1 METIKTS
8 QTKIDKFIAE
18 AEFNRFGVISIV
30 LTVVGILGGVTTG
43 LGAVGNT
50 FLLSLVIIPTMI
62 TLSFLLAVAP
72 IRWILAAGSVSVAID
87 LIISAYFIFVK

>member
-1 METIKTS
+1 METINVS
-8 QTKIDKFIAE
+8 QTKIGKLIAE

-43 LGAVGNT
+43 LGAVENT
-50 FLLSLVIIPTMI
+50 FLLSLVVIPTMI

-72 IRWILAAGSVSVAID
+72 IRWILTAGSVSVAID

>member
-8 QTKIDKFIAE
+8 QTKMGKFIAE

-43 LGAVGNT
+43 LGAVENT
-50 FLLSLVIIPTMI
+50 FLLSMVIIPTMI

-72 IRWILAAGSVSVAID
+72 IRWVLAAGSVSVAID
-87 LIISAYFIFVK
+87 LILSAYFVFVK